1 MTKEQLKQELLN
13 KIKPGVK
20 ASDLKKLKKSK
31 SVGDLPHPTLT
42 RTRANSSAVSNLEL
56 QLEIKKREVVEK
68 EEQIT
73 IYSEQLK
80 EKQSE
85 IESLRQQLE
94 TKTAELKETKQ
105 QLDDSLQARVAAVKV
120 FGQEH
125 EKRTKAEQE
134 LNQTIDEASDELIAG
149 DKEVSSLRSKLFT
162 AQQQINNLQREL
174 KREKISKGTD
184 PYNFANSDLDYL
196 KYVCYGL
203 VTVCFISLL
212 NTS

>member
-94 TKTAELKETKQ
+94 TKTAELTAELKETKQ
-105 QLDDSLQARVAAVKV
+105 QLDDSLQA
-120 FGQEH
+120 
-125 EKRTKAEQE
+125 
-134 LNQTIDEASDELIAG
+134 
-149 DKEVSSLRSKLFT
+149 
-162 AQQQINNLQREL
+162 
-174 KREKISKGTD
+174 
-184 PYNFANSDLDYL
+184 
-196 KYVCYGL
+196 
-203 VTVCFISLL
+203 
-212 NTS
+212 